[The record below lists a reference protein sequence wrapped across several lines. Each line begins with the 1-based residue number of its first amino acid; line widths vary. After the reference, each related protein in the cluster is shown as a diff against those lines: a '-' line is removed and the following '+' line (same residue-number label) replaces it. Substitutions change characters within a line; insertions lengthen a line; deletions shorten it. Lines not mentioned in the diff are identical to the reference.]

1 MKIFYNVLGVIALF
15 GVVVIASCKKDNS
28 NGLDFGSKST
38 MTMSVNDKAWKAK
51 MAFLVAIPPEESD
64 DDFYFVGISGAEVDV
79 VSGDSYEDTEGL
91 NIYIAI
97 PKSKFRNPKG
107 SYNFVSEENMDID
120 HQAYAM
126 FIHTYSE
133 DGVDMYGTI
142 GSEGSQ
148 GTLKID
154 GFKIGKSKPIYG
166 YTGEYETYTQL
177 SGTFSMTLTQATAE
191 EGQTPKTLKI
201 TNGKFNVSG
210 GLNLGDFFGTHSEIK
225 EKLQV
230 K

>member
-1 MKIFYNVLGVIALF
+1 MFYKVLGAISLL
-15 GVVVIASCKKDNS
+15 GLVVIASCKKDNS
-28 NGLDFGSKST
+28 NGMDFGSKST
-38 MTMSVNDKAWKAK
+38 VSMSVNDKAWKAK
-51 MAFLVAIPPEESD
+51 MAFLVAVPPEESD

-79 VSGDSYEDTEGL
+79 VSGDSFEDTEGL

-107 SYNFVSEENMDID
+107 TYNFVSEESMNID
-120 HQAYAM
+120 YQAYAM
-126 FIHTYSE
+126 FIQSSGQE
-133 DGVDMYGTI
+133 NIDMYVTV

-154 GFKIGKSKPIYG
+154 GFKIGKSKSIYG

-177 SGTFSMTLTQATAE
+177 SGTFSMTLTQVITQ

-201 TNGKFNVSG
+201 TNGKFNVYD
-210 GLNLGDFFGTHSEIK
+210 GLNLGNFFGSYSDIK
-225 EKLQV
+225 EVLKV